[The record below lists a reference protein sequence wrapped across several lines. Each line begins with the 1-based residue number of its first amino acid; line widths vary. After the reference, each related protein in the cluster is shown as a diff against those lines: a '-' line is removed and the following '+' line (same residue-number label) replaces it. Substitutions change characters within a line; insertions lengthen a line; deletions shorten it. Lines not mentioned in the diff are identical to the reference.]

1 MNKCD
6 EFQQSIIG
14 ALLLYDDIRSLL
26 LTKLQK
32 VTLRMDLQLRLLK
45 KFPRMLKLTRLQYS
59 ENCLMMPKHTH

>member
-32 VTLRMDLQLRLLK
+32 SDFTDGLAVEAFE

-59 ENCLMMPKHTH
+59 ENCLMVPKHTH